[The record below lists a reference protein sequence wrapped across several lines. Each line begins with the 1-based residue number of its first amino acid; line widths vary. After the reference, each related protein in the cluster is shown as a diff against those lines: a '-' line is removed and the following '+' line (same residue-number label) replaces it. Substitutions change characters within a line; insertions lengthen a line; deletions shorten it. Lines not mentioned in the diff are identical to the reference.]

1 MTLRLP
7 ERPGGDSSCRAILAT
22 AVLMALAGCGPRLAL
37 VPRSVPAGVQLD
49 LLGLPRLWFAG
60 FVADGRA
67 RVDLGDETA
76 RLLRQQ
82 IGGTTIAGLV
92 DANAMALENESIFQ
106 DRQFWQHIGEEL
118 GYPLIVTGSVQ
129 LLVAP
134 ATPVQRGRRVAY
146 VHGSG
151 RVLRGTVVLIDGRTG
166 LVLGTRDVPQRTR
179 YGVGSGWSAD
189 TLYYELMDLTLPDWL
204 EAISTAYVEHRGPK

>member
-1 MTLRLP
+1 MTLR
-7 ERPGGDSSCRAILAT
+7 RALVAT
-22 AVLMALAGCGPRLAL
+22 AALTVLAGCAPRVA
-37 VPRSVPAGVQLD
+37 VIPRSVPAGVQLD
-49 LLGLPRLWFAG
+49 LLRLPRLWVAG
-60 FVADGRA
+60 FVADGQA

-76 RLLRQQ
+76 RLVRQQ
-82 IGGTTIAGLV
+82 IGGTTVAGIV
-92 DANAMALENESIFQ
+92 DANAMSLSDESIFQ
-106 DRQFWQHIGEEL
+106 DREFWQHLGEEL

-151 RVLRGTVVLIDGRTG
+151 RVLRGTIVLIDGRTG
-166 LVLGTRDVPQRTR
+166 QVLGSRDVPQRTR
-179 YGVGSGWSAD
+179 YANGSAWSAD

-204 EAISTAYVEHRGPK
+204 EAISTTYVERGASK